1 MEKIFYIKD
10 SIENKISYYHLLF
23 FMLSLPFDRLYSTLI
38 LISLLLH
45 TVIFFKREQL
55 QRINRTTLLL
65 QSVFFITLVSLTWA
79 AFFTR
84 GLEVAVKQLAILLF
98 PLLIG
103 LSSLDLKKYRN
114 PLLYAFSIGCTV
126 TVLYLYADALH
137 IIYFNK
143 LPLKSLFSAAFVNHN
158 FSEPINMH
166 ATYLSMLLMLCLTWL
181 LQQIFTGVSRKQRIL
196 FISCSAVLAAG
207 LVQAASKSVL
217 IASLFIGFAG
227 FPWLVIKKT
236 HRGRFLLT
244 SLLLA
249 VLLLS
254 VLLSAAVF
262 RNRYMTTLEN
272 DLQLHT
278 GITKNDSRVDR
289 WNAALELIKNAPL
302 AGTGSGSDISLL
314 KEIYFERK
322 MYAAYLNNVNVHNQY
337 LAFLIDAGIAGLL
350 VYGCTLAW
358 ACWQSVRQRDIMLF
372 AFTALVVVVS
382 FSEDLLDVNKG
393 IFFYAFFFSF
403 FVPEQKPAVAKYI
416 SSGRQPAARINEL

>member
-1 MEKIFYIKD
+1 
-10 SIENKISYYHLLF
+10 
-23 FMLSLPFDRLYSTLI
+23 
-38 LISLLLH
+38 
-45 TVIFFKREQL
+45 
-55 QRINRTTLLL
+55 
-65 QSVFFITLVSLTWA
+65 
-79 AFFTR
+79 
-84 GLEVAVKQLAILLF
+84 
-98 PLLIG
+98 
-103 LSSLDLKKYRN
+103 
-114 PLLYAFSIGCTV
+114 
-126 TVLYLYADALH
+126 LYLYADALH

-181 LQQIFTGVSRKQRIL
+181 LQQIFTGVSGKQRIL
-196 FISCSAVLAAG
+196 FIGCSAILVAG

-217 IASLFIGFAG
+217 IASMFIVFAG

-244 SLLLA
+244 SLLLV

-262 RNRYMTTLEN
+262 RNRYMTAFEN

-278 GITKNDSRVDR
+278 GITKNDSRLDR

-372 AFTALVVVVS
+372 AFTSLVVLVS

-403 FVPEQKPAVAKYI
+403 FVLRQKPAVAKYI